1 MAYINRL
8 LTGEWVDPV
17 TRLPNEEFAKEIIAE
32 LQNSKEVFYLMRI
45 DLDFPASND
54 DVSKFVLSRVSSV
67 IKHSVRI
74 PKDFVCKVGD
84 KSFGV
89 VLHGISDVELNK
101 IAQRI
106 TDSLQYLLLTYGNEK
121 IQIDCNIDIKTVG
134 GAR

>member
-8 LTGEWVDPV
+8 LTGEWVDPI
-17 TRLPNEEFAKEIIAE
+17 TRLPNEEFAKEIVAE

-45 DLDFPASND
+45 DLDFLASND

-67 IKHSVRI
+67 VKHSVRI
-74 PKDFVCKVGD
+74 PKDFVCKIGD

-121 IQIDCNIDIKTVG
+121 IQIDCNIDIKTIG
-134 GAR
+134 GAH

>member
-89 VLHGISDVELNK
+89 VLHGITDAELNK
-101 IAQRI
+101 I
-106 TDSLQYLLLTYGNEK
+106 
-121 IQIDCNIDIKTVG
+121 
-134 GAR
+134 